1 MKLLLP
7 LTAAASSFYEAS
19 SFVMMNPPAFGPTAL
34 RSINDEAHMEV
45 MPKIWDEL
53 RKSEKVRLC
62 EWCVVYCNVCFLL
75 SLCFCEQ
82 SCFVSSPL
90 HPFQAIINSSITLNF
105 FVIILP
111 TQQDIVIQQQVGEIS
126 ESEAS
131 MAMAERLLETALD
144 YVRTK
149 EHIEEDLA
157 TAAHKTFEH
166 AAENEQ
172 VLKEHIVAD
181 DKLDDIPLDSYLE
194 ERFHEAQDTEREAH
208 EDEIEHLN
216 KWAELRMEEEAIKT
230 AIKELKDLNKRMDD
244 LDFMRNNLG

>member
-1 MKLLLP
+1 MMKLLLP

-53 RKSEKVRLC
+53 RKSEK
-62 EWCVVYCNVCFLL
+62 
-75 SLCFCEQ
+75 
-82 SCFVSSPL
+82 
-90 HPFQAIINSSITLNF
+90 
-105 FVIILP
+105 
-111 TQQDIVIQQQVGEIS
+111 DIVIQQQVGEIS

-194 ERFHEAQDTEREAH
+194 KRFHEAQDTEREAH
-208 EDEIEHLN
+208 EEEIEHLN
-216 KWAELRMEEEAIKT
+216 NWAELRMEEEAIKT
-230 AIKELKDLNKRMDD
+230 AIKELRDLNKK
-244 LDFMRNNLG
+244 